1 MKTINFIITNYP
13 GGKFE
18 VVSDTKN
25 SVQVKMNRAYRIY
38 FEKGPILEVSLEE
51 FENYL
56 WGHIKIMFAELG
68 VKFDYE
74 IGPDEISAS
83 FTSIEK

>member
-1 MKTINFIITNYP
+1 
-13 GGKFE
+13 
-18 VVSDTKN
+18 
-25 SVQVKMNRAYRIY
+25 
-38 FEKGPILEVSLEE
+38 
-51 FENYL
+51 
-56 WGHIKIMFAELG
+56 MFAELG